1 MLRSHLRILF
11 VTPECAPLVK
21 TGGLGDVSGSLPAAL
36 SKLSLDV
43 RVLLP
48 AYRSVLAARQGAPTL
63 ASYPAT
69 SAFPACRLLDGG
81 SVEGVPLWLLDCPL
95 LFDRDGGPYQDTT
108 DEDWPDNAL
117 RFALLCRIA
126 ANLAQGKHGM
136 PATDTVA
143 GAAGVAL
150 ADWRPDIVHCNDW
163 QTGLVPA
170 YLKYGPPTNA
180 RTLFTVHNLA
190 FQGIFPAATVEQV
203 GLPSESFAMG
213 GIEYFGSMSF
223 LKSGLQFADA
233 ITTVS
238 PTYAREIQGEAL
250 GMGMHGLLTE
260 RRNALTGILN
270 GIDTHA
276 WNPETDPR
284 TPHHF
289 GARTMAGKKR
299 NKQALQRRLR
309 LVEDAGIPLLACVSR
324 LTHQKGTDLILDIAD
339 ELLAVPAQLVVLG
352 SGDHAMQ
359 AGLEA
364 LARRFPG
371 QAGITLGFDEDLA
384 HLIEA
389 GADMFLMPSRFEP
402 CGMNQMYSQR
412 YGTVPIVHATGGLI
426 DSVTDSTAETRRSH
440 TATGFMFNPDTS
452 DALMR
457 AIRRALDV
465 YRTPR
470 AWRAMQR
477 SGMQRDFSWTASA
490 ARYADIY
497 RQLQVQIMRPSSNR

>member
-1 MLRSHLRILF
+1 MMRPDSRVLF

-81 SVEGVPLWLLDCPL
+81 SVEGVPLWLLDCPM
-95 LFDRDGGPYQDTT
+95 LFDRDGGPYQDAT
-108 DEDWPDNAL
+108 DEEWPDNAL

-126 ANLAQGKHGM
+126 ANLAQGNHGT
-136 PATDTVA
+136 PASGVGA
-143 GAAGVAL
+143 GATLAGWL
-150 ADWRPDIVHCNDW
+150 PDIVHCNDW
-163 QTGLVPA
+163 QSGLVPA
-170 YLKYGPPTNA
+170 YLRYGPPTQA
-180 RTLFTVHNLA
+180 RTVFTVHNLA

-203 GLPSESFAMG
+203 GLPAESFAMG
-213 GIEYFGSMSF
+213 GVEYFGSMSF

-260 RRNALTGILN
+260 RRGALTGILN

-289 GARTMAGKKR
+289 GERSMAGKKR
-299 NKQALQRRLR
+299 NKQALQRRLG
-309 LVEDAGIPLLACVSR
+309 LVEDPSLPLLACVSR

-339 ELLAVPAQLVVLG
+339 ELLALPAQLVVLG

-359 AGLEA
+359 ASLGDLS
-364 LARRFPG
+364 RRCPG

-412 YGTVPIVHATGGLI
+412 YGTVPIVHATGGLV
-426 DSVTDSTAETRRSH
+426 DSVTDCTAESRGSH
-440 TATGFMFNPDTS
+440 TATGFVFDPCTS
-452 DALMR
+452 DELLR
-457 AIRRALDV
+457 AIRRALALFGK
-465 YRTPR
+465 PR
-470 AWRAMQR
+470 AWRAIQR
-477 SGMQRDFSWTASA
+477 AGMQRDFSWTASA

-497 RQLQVQIMRPSSNR
+497 RQLQVQIIRPSSNR